1 MKVYAF
7 IYNSNIHESAYVT
20 MSLHFTRGGANRAKN
35 RHKAKELEQFKLCI
49 QASMTQGNGL
59 YPLQFG
65 RHEGWAM
72 QEINIEP

>member
-35 RHKAKELEQFKLCI
+35 EHKKKAEAGCLKL
-49 QASMTQGNGL
+49 G
-59 YPLQFG
+59 
-65 RHEGWAM
+65 GWAT
-72 QEINIEP
+72 QEINIEQ